1 MRGLSRVSAFA
12 VAIFASGCLGTAY
25 RVPRRE
31 LIRLSETPAEQRGNQ
46 VRVIQGFAGDDGPP
60 PAPGVHGHTTVVVYG
75 GGGVRG
81 GGPRNVAGL
90 GKAASK
96 ADDSKAWLILAG
108 IAAVGLAATE
118 GARFDG
124 WARLHPMHPVHIYGP
139 NGEYSWVPLAQLD
152 PNTAMWARKAFV
164 RETEG
169 PWTPLERAPLNR
181 VGFTYSLLLGSA
193 EIPSAQER
201 SLSMG
206 TDPANAGF
214 IGHIQL
220 GLFPTQQV
228 GLLLDFGMGWR
239 NNAFGDT
246 VFEGRNAL
254 ELQFLPVS
262 AGIFHAGVYGQG
274 GLALRLE
281 DGAKS
286 SEQRSFLLGGGGL
299 LQLELTT
306 RLTITARGG
315 YVRILGEDTAEVA
328 VGVSIY

>member
-1 MRGLSRVSAFA
+1 MRVVSGIAA
-12 VAIFASGCLGTAY
+12 VVASCLAAGCLGTAY

-31 LIRLSETPAEQRGNQ
+31 LLRLSQTPPDRRGET

-60 PAPGVHGHTTVVVYG
+60 PAPGVHGGASIVVYG
-75 GGGVRG
+75 GGGGSV
-81 GGPRNVAGL
+81 GPRHVGGL
-90 GKAASK
+90 PKAASK

-152 PNTAMWARKAFV
+152 PSTAAWARKAFV

-169 PWTPLERAPLNR
+169 PWQPLDRAPLDR

-201 SLSMG
+201 SLSMD
-206 TDPANAGF
+206 TDPNNAGF

-220 GLFPTQQV
+220 GVFPVQAV
-228 GLLLDFGMGWR
+228 GVLLDFGMGWR
-239 NNAFGDT
+239 TNTFGDT

-254 ELQFLPVS
+254 ELQFLPVT
-262 AGIFHAGVYGQG
+262 AGHFHAGAYGQG
-274 GLALRLE
+274 GLAVRLE

-286 SEQRSFLLGGGGL
+286 SERRSFVAGAGGL

-315 YVRILGEDTAEVA
+315 YVRILGEDTAELG